1 MILRVFDYLRVI
13 KTDNSAIESSYSM
26 QAPWLE
32 GDPSHLS
39 WRMYKLNEIY
49 AAWAVKEILIETK
62 LNENIKKWKSFTEP
76 FFNNSKKTVL
86 HILHLK
92 D

>member
-1 MILRVFDYLRVI
+1 MDIVR
-13 KTDNSAIESSYSM
+13 
-26 QAPWLE
+26 
-32 GDPSHLS
+32 SHLS
-39 WRMYKLNEIY
+39 WRMHKLNEIY

-76 FFNNSKKTVL
+76 FFNNSKKTAL